1 MEEINE
7 KLHLQMLDFDKEKRT
22 KWMKERKP
30 FSVLFEVTPR
40 CNMNC
45 IHCYLKNNHTAYEM
59 DYERIIEL
67 IDIIYEK
74 GILFLTFT
82 GGEIFTRKDFLSIYL
97 YAKKKGFLVEL
108 FTNGYLVS
116 DEIIEVLKEYPPLLV
131 DISLYGANEDT
142 YYKVTGI
149 YGAFNRGLMNCKKL
163 KEAGIR
169 VALKTPVLNETL
181 GQIDEMKSIAT
192 KMGIPFV
199 YTFEICPTI
208 DKDVSP
214 KSHQVNMVDA
224 LRYEFENHF
233 EQVKN
238 FEKSDLDRNNIIQE
252 LLNND
257 HVYRCNVALNSFIID
272 YKGNMCPCMK
282 LRHRGEYL
290 TKEKY
295 DDIWNR
301 FGQYS
306 KLLATENYVC
316 KKCDAAYYC
325 DICPAEM
332 DHMYNDMEYRDR
344 KMCKI
349 ALIRR
354 DFYEKRMTF
363 EEALNRASF
372 DE

>member
-1 MEEINE
+1 MQSRPVHGN
-7 KLHLQMLDFDKEKRT
+7 
-22 KWMKERKP
+22 
-30 FSVLFEVTPR
+30 
-40 CNMNC
+40 
-45 IHCYLKNNHTAYEM
+45 
-59 DYERIIEL
+59 IEL
-67 IDIIYEK
+67 QE
-74 GILFLTFT
+74 
-82 GGEIFTRKDFLSIYL
+82 YL
-97 YAKKKGFLVEL
+97 
-108 FTNGYLVS
+108 
-116 DEIIEVLKEYPPLLV
+116 PLLV

-149 YGAFNRGLMNCKKL
+149 HGAFNRVLMNCKKL

-257 HVYRCNVALNSFIID
+257 HVYRCNVALNCFDSLQELEEEINSRNDMLNRLKDRSALLEELRKESGSDDVARELYICYAIETELNRMNYEIAD
-272 YKGNMCPCMK
+272 KISAETIVGKK
-282 LRHRGEYL
+282 LENYRL
-290 TKEKY
+290 K
-295 DDIWNR
+295 D
-301 FGQYS
+301 
-306 KLLATENYVC
+306 KLLQYYEHGGNSMMQLFKVSDNVGLQLIVHSDGTSTMETISLNGTENENVVKIQKEHCERTRKLKEVLKRNWDIEIELEEKASADHVAFEFETIRQKVDKTNSYMEVRR
-316 KKCDAAYYC
+316 KKA
-325 DICPAEM
+325 IEKRRKNAEKKK
-332 DHMYNDMEYRDR
+332 ERS
-344 KMCKI
+344 I
-349 ALIRR
+349 ALR
-354 DFYEKRMTF
+354 
-363 EEALNRASF
+363 
-372 DE
+372 

>member
-1 MEEINE
+1 MHGN
-7 KLHLQMLDFDKEKRT
+7 
-22 KWMKERKP
+22 
-30 FSVLFEVTPR
+30 
-40 CNMNC
+40 
-45 IHCYLKNNHTAYEM
+45 
-59 DYERIIEL
+59 IEL
-67 IDIIYEK
+67 QE
-74 GILFLTFT
+74 
-82 GGEIFTRKDFLSIYL
+82 YL
-97 YAKKKGFLVEL
+97 
-108 FTNGYLVS
+108 
-116 DEIIEVLKEYPPLLV
+116 PLLV

-149 YGAFNRGLMNCKKL
+149 HGAFNRVLMNCKKL

-257 HVYRCNVALNSFIID
+257 HVYRCNVALNCFTVQRIQNLNGSDTKTVVIISKLKSD
-272 YKGNMCPCMK
+272 CSIRDVPIRDRLFSIMRNYQKAPNTYILTEMK
-282 LRHRGEYL
+282 NLYVEPQTMQYQFKATIKKAGILSANFYALRHTFATRCMQIKQMKGLDEGF
-290 TKEKY
+290 TK
-295 DDIWNR
+295 
-301 FGQYS
+301 
-306 KLLATENYVC
+306 
-316 KKCDAAYYC
+316 
-325 DICPAEM
+325 
-332 DHMYNDMEYRDR
+332 
-344 KMCKI
+344 
-349 ALIRR
+349 
-354 DFYEKRMTF
+354 
-363 EEALNRASF
+363 
-372 DE
+372 